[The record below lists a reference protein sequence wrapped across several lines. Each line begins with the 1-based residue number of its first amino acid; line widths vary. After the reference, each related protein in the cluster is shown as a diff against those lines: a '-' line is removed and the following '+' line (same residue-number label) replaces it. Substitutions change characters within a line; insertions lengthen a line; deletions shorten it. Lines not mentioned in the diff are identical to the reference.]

1 MHMPPPPFHDGQRAP
16 VYCWLPTTQ
25 VSVRMHRYVNGKNGT
40 GERKKTNQNNQI
52 TIKIVLLYCVDE
64 DDDK

>member
-1 MHMPPPPFHDGQRAP
+1 
-16 VYCWLPTTQ
+16 
-25 VSVRMHRYVNGKNGT
+25 VNGKNGT